1 MKRFIFLLVLVL
13 TTIPGMLFAQKD
25 KTKTIVEET
34 TNDSVT
40 IITTTV
46 VEKEAFFTNGFWH
59 NWELSVGLGPHAYV
73 GENDYKVKHYYELIS
88 PAIDVLMTKWAS
100 PSIAISFGT
109 TISKFKGLYQS
120 KDNDGSTLTW
130 YQANFKTDEFYYD
143 ADPIWAYQELKRQKA
158 LYMELYALA
167 HVDLRAV
174 FAGYD
179 PSRFYT
185 VNMFIGGGLMLG
197 FDKGGTVKS
206 GAFNA
211 GFINKF
217 RINDYWRI
225 MLAVRGA
232 LVADDFDGEMYVVEP
247 SMAHREK
254 NYKMD
259 ADFGITAGI
268 SVFIDKQRSQWIPAS
283 RTTEIVHR
291 SDWGGIPDTIV
302 LTDTIRE
309 VDTITKVQIPQFWFH
324 IIFQV
329 DKWDISNK
337 EKVNLRAIA
346 DAIKSVPGVRFLVC
360 GYADMQTASPEHN
373 LMLSQKRSKAVFDFL
388 VDECGVDPES
398 LVLDYK
404 GGVDYM
410 FYQEKELSRCV
421 LITTIKE

>member
-1 MKRFIFLLVLVL
+1 MKRFFFWLVLIL
-13 TTIPGMLFAQKD
+13 TMIPGIVFAQKD

-34 TNDSVT
+34 VTDSMT

-59 NWELSVGLGPHAYV
+59 NWELSAGLGMHAYV
-73 GENDYKVKHYYELIS
+73 GENDYKVKHYYELVT
-88 PAIDVLMTKWAS
+88 PTVDVLLTKWAS

-109 TISKFKGLYQS
+109 SVSKFVGLYQS
-120 KDNDGSTLTW
+120 HDNSGSTLTW
-130 YQANFKTDEFYYD
+130 YQANFKTDEYYYD
-143 ADPIWAYQELKRQKA
+143 ADPMWDYQELKWQKG

-167 HVDLRAV
+167 HVDLRSV
-174 FAGYD
+174 FGGYD

-185 VNMFIGGGLMLG
+185 VNMFIGGGLMFG
-197 FDKGGTVKS
+197 IDNGGTVKS
-206 GAFNA
+206 GAFNT

-217 RINDYWRI
+217 RINDYLRI

-259 ADFGITAGI
+259 LDVGFTAGI
-268 SVFIDKQRSQWIPAS
+268 SVFIDRQRSQWIPAS

-291 SDWGGIPDTIV
+291 SDWGGKADTIV
-302 LTDTIRE
+302 IRE
-309 VDTITKVQIPQFWFH
+309 VDTITKTTIPEFWFH
-324 IIFQV
+324 IVFQV
-329 DKWDISNK
+329 DKWDISSK

-373 LMLSQKRSKAVFDFL
+373 LMLSQKRSRAVFDFL
-388 VDECGVDPES
+388 VDECGVDPEI

-410 FYQEKELSRCV
+410 FYNEKELSRCV

>member
-1 MKRFIFLLVLVL
+1 MKRLFLLLVTVLL
-13 TTIPGMLFAQKD
+13 LIPGTIFAQND

-34 TNDSVT
+34 VTDSMT

-46 VEKEAFFTNGFWH
+46 VEKEIFFTNGFWH
-59 NWELSVGLGPHAYV
+59 NWELSAGIGPHAYI
-73 GENDYKVKHYYELIS
+73 GDNDYKVKSYFEMITFPS
-88 PAIDVLMTKWAS
+88 IDFLLTKWAS
-100 PSIAISFGT
+100 PSIGISFGT
-109 TISKFKGLYQS
+109 TIAHFKGLYQS
-120 KDNDGSTLTW
+120 NEDGFW
-130 YQANFKTDEFYYD
+130 YMANFKTDDSYNGNPDYD
-143 ADPIWAYQELKRQKA
+143 YQQLKRQSA
-158 LYMELYALA
+158 MYMELFALA
-167 HVDLRAV
+167 HVDLRNLIG
-174 FAGYD
+174 GYD
-179 PSRFYT
+179 PTRFYT
-185 VNMFIGGGLMLG
+185 VNMFIGGGVMFG

-217 RINDYWRI
+217 RITDYFRI
-225 MLAVRGA
+225 MLCVRGS
-232 LVADDFDGEMYVVEP
+232 LVADDFDGEMYIQEP
-247 SMAHREK
+247 SLAHRK
-254 NYKMD
+254 QNVKMD
-259 ADFGITAGI
+259 GEFGISAG
-268 SVFIDKQRSQWIPAS
+268 VAFYLDKQRAQWTPAS

-291 SDWGGIPDTIV
+291 SDLGGKTDTIV
-302 LTDTIRE
+302 IKE
-309 VDTITKVQIPQFWFH
+309 VDTITKTTIPEFWFH
-324 IIFQV
+324 IVFQV

-373 LMLSQKRSKAVFDFL
+373 LMLSQKRSRAVFDFL
-388 VDECGVDPES
+388 VDECGVDPEI